1 MTDRSRR
8 DSFDTEVD
16 MAVTAARSEFQSAKL
31 RADEAV
37 HIAETVRANSWTKQ
51 DHDDFWESTQRQN
64 EKVLRRLYVLFAL
77 GALLIFLALVLNLTL
92 VRTQSM
98 TERVVRA
105 DLEKLAGLIVTSCE
119 ARNVAAGEQEQIY
132 RDIAANIAGNPDSA
146 ALHDRLIAA
155 ADAFP
160 EPVDCEQYNQLRIN
174 LNEKIDEQSLEGGES
189 HVG

>member
-1 MTDRSRR
+1 VTDRSRR

-37 HIAETVRANSWTKQ
+37 HIAESVRSESWTKQ
-51 DHDDFWESTQRQN
+51 DHDEFWESTQKQN
-64 EKVLRRLYVLFAL
+64 EKTLRRLYVLFVL
-77 GALLIFLALVLNLTL
+77 GALLIVIAFVLIVTL

-98 TERVVRA
+98 TERIVRA
-105 DLEKLAGLIVTSCE
+105 DLETLAGLAVNSCE
-119 ARNVAAGEQEQIY
+119 ARNEATAEQEQLY
-132 RDIAANIAGNPDSA
+132 RDIALGISDNPGA
-146 ALHDRLIAA
+146 ADLYARLIAA

-160 EPVDCEQYNQLRIN
+160 EPVDCDQYDRLRIN
-174 LNEKIDEQSLEGGES
+174 LNEKIDEHSLEGGES